1 MRLSLNLE
9 INNIGDNSIINS
21 SIPVKI
27 PIEYRRMFMSY
38 IKHCINQA
46 DNDLFT
52 FYYGDHQNKI
62 ERDKPFTF
70 SVFFPQLQGIEKT
83 NEHPSYLLLSKN
95 IAILNISTNDLELIT
110 AIYNGS
116 LQAKKDKF
124 SYKSFVIKLNHAY
137 LHPLR
142 KINDSKVKFKTLSPF
157 LINKKGQNEDDNLK
171 YLEYNP
177 TNSGDFKDALKFN
190 LIELCRKF
198 LKYEPN
204 IEIHLPPKETEYK
217 KIVVSHYQQSM
228 TANKMIL
235 DIEAPSDALQLFYD
249 IGIGVRRS
257 QGFGMLEVIN

>member
-9 INNIGDNSIINS
+9 INNIGDNSSTINS

-46 DNDLFT
+46 DSDLFT
-52 FYYGDHQNKI
+52 FYYGDNQNKI

-83 NEHPSYLLLSKN
+83 NEYPSYLLLSKN

-116 LQAKKDKF
+116 LKKTNFSYSNKF
-124 SYKSFVIKLNHAY
+124 SIILKHAY
-137 LHPLR
+137 IHPLK
-142 KINDSKVKFKTLSPF
+142 KINDSRVKFKTLSPF

-217 KIVVSHYQQSM
+217 KIVVSHYKQNM